1 MWSGF
6 DVISHPE
13 LAAQFS
19 DSFPY
24 YNDIFKAV
32 NFFVYISSCSETVY
46 FFKHM
51 YMYIAVVFFLL
62 FTLYF

>member
-6 DVISHPE
+6 DIISHPE

-32 NFFVYISSCSETVY
+32 IFFVYISSCSETVY
-46 FFKHM
+46 FF
-51 YMYIAVVFFLL
+51 
-62 FTLYF
+62 